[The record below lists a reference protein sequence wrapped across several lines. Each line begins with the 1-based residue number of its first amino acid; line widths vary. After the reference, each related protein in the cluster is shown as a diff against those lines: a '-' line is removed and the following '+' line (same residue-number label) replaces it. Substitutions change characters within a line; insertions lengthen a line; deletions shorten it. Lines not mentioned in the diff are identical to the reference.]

1 MPGSP
6 ITGTRHRRLICRKS
20 RSMTRRSIPNPLER
34 NSKTSRCSM
43 ISPHASASRFD
54 LRALLGAAVLCAAV
68 PAGAAPYYVPL
79 TPSMNDR
86 TGTLN
91 GHDLTIDQILMV
103 ARHGPQ
109 VELSPEA
116 RHTPTHNYGF
126 LLQTNAPGTP

>member
-20 RSMTRRSIPNPLER
+20 RSMRGRSIRNPLER

-43 ISPHASASRFD
+43 TSPDASASRFD
-54 LRALLGAAVLCAAV
+54 LRALLAAAVLCAAV
-68 PAGAAPYYVPL
+68 PAGAAPYYVPI

-86 TGTLN
+86 TVTLN
-91 GHDLTIDQILMV
+91 GHDLTIDQIVMV
-103 ARHGPQ
+103 ARHGAQ

-116 RHTPTHNYGF
+116 RHTQTDNYGL
-126 LLQTNAPGTP
+126 LLQATAH